1 MIFDLLFLLVLL
13 AMAALGAWKGAVASG
28 SGLLGLLL
36 GYAGAVWAALHGSGW
51 VADRL
56 VVPQLVAPAVAGTL
70 GFALVWLATSSAADV
85 MVAWDR
91 SRVEEHG
98 RDFIDRGIGGLF
110 GLARGGLI
118 VVLLG
123 VMVNWL
129 DAGRDLGA
137 LEGLAGMPDAQG
149 STIAGASGD
158 LVGGA
163 VARAL
168 SEAGPG
174 GEVAA
179 RIVARPGVALGSVQS
194 ILEDERLEGLFRDR
208 LFWTLIQNDSIDY
221 AMNRNAIRRI
231 VKDPEMRGRFVDLG
245 LVDEAAREDSAL
257 FRNTLAGVL
266 AELAPKVDRLHRDPE
281 IQSLASDPEIIR
293 LVESGDSLALLS
305 HPRIRKIVDRISA
318 EL

>member
-1 MIFDLLFLLVLL
+1 MVFDLLFVLVLL
-13 AMAALGAWKGAVASG
+13 AMVALGAWRGAVVSG
-28 SGLLGLLL
+28 AGLAGLLL
-36 GYAGAVWAALHGSGW
+36 GYTGAVWAALHGSGW
-51 VADRL
+51 VSDRL
-56 VVPQLVAPAVAGTL
+56 VVAPLVAPAIAGTI
-70 GFALVWLATSSAADV
+70 GFVLAWLFTSSLADV
-85 MVAWDR
+85 VVAWDR
-91 SRVEEHG
+91 SRVEADG
-98 RDFIDRGIGGLF
+98 RHFFDRGLGGLF

-123 VMVNWL
+123 LMVNWL

-137 LEGLAGMPDAQG
+137 LDGLGAMPDAQA

-168 SEAGPG
+168 SDSGPG

-194 ILEDERLEGLFRDR
+194 ILEDERLDGLFRDR

-221 AMNRNAIRRI
+221 AMNRNAIRQI

-245 LVDEAAREDSAL
+245 LVDEAAREDSEL
-257 FRNTLAGVL
+257 FRNTLASVL
-266 AELAPKVDRLHRDPE
+266 AKVAPKVERLHQDPE
-281 IQSLASDPEIIR
+281 VQSLASDPEIIR
-293 LVESGDSLALLS
+293 LVQSGNSLALIS
-305 HPRIRKIVDRISA
+305 HPRIKQIVERIS
-318 EL
+318 EDL